1 MKAKVLDLN
10 CGRSCHLG
18 NLRGSRFLMMK
29 GYAQMRRVKE
39 LTKKD
44 WCCSVCFGALTN
56 KRVGE
61 RLKIEVAGPQQRH

>member
-1 MKAKVLDLN
+1 MLDLN

-18 NLRGSRFLMMK
+18 NLRSSRFLMMK

-56 KRVGE
+56 KRVSVKD
-61 RLKIEVAGPQQRH
+61 RRKIEVAGPQQRR